1 MWAKRPGVIVMNGQV
16 LTKAPL
22 RRRFGRVSSNRI
34 ATGFPAKEDAMPVQ
48 VLMREGL
55 EDPRWRAGLENLGK
69 TMGATHVAYGYGDPQ
84 SIIMPFW
91 STMPQGFLER
101 YMEDACYERDTLA
114 PAIAG
119 SAKPLVFE
127 PAKLGDSFGEIFL
140 EMGGLYKLARPS
152 FGVPLIG
159 TGGNIAGVAFYGVE
173 MPRDLKGR
181 LRLLRRAESEVQ
193 KFHRGVMISSAGWG
207 WLGAPEFDSREI
219 RCLYMAASGYSAKE
233 MAAALDL
240 SQRSIDAALIHAR
253 KKLGANSHLEA
264 VAQAVYRRLV
274 RPSLMDDVLGLPAC
288 AAG

>member
-1 MWAKRPGVIVMNGQV
+1 
-16 LTKAPL
+16 
-22 RRRFGRVSSNRI
+22 
-34 ATGFPAKEDAMPVQ
+34 MPVQ

-55 EDPRWRAGLENLGK
+55 EDPRWRSGLEALGQAV
-69 TMGATHVAYGYGDPQ
+69 GATHVAYGYGDPQ

-114 PAIAG
+114 PAIAK
-119 SAKPLVFE
+119 SAKSLVFE
-127 PAKLGDSFGEIFL
+127 PARLGDSFGEIFL
-140 EMGGLYKLARPS
+140 EMGGRFQLARPS

-159 TGGNIAGVAFYGVE
+159 SGGSIAGVAFYGVE
-173 MPRDLKGR
+173 MPRDLKAQS
-181 LRLLRRAESEVQ
+181 RLLRRAEGEVQ
-193 KFHRGVMISSAGWG
+193 KFHQGVMVSSAGWG

-233 MAAALDL
+233 MAAALGL

-274 RPSLMDDVLGLPAC
+274 RPSLMGDVLGLSAC